1 MDASCAIQDGQLAL
15 FMVGADV
22 VARVSAAAD
31 VFCPAP
37 LRYSIIGLFPV
48 DFRRTVRFAQEL
60 GQIVSAGRAKE
71 VVDLN
76 LTGNNLK

>member
-22 VARVSAAAD
+22 VARVSAAVAA
-31 VFCPAP
+31 FCPAP
-37 LRYSIIGLFPV
+37 PRYGILGLFPV
-48 DFRRTVRFAQEL
+48 ECRHTVRFAQEL
-60 GQIVSAGRAKE
+60 GEIVSGGRAKE